1 MIFMD
6 DLLHTGLARHTAD
19 VTGLDPATVK
29 LRFAMFAFAM
39 RVPAWA
45 ARRAISFP
53 LRDTQVLS
61 FLRLR

>member
-29 LRFAMFAFAM
+29 
-39 RVPAWA
+39 
-45 ARRAISFP
+45 RRAISFP
-53 LRDTQVLS
+53 VREIQVLS

>member
-1 MIFMD
+1 MD

-29 LRFAMFAFAM
+29 VRFALFAFAM
-39 RVPAWA
+39 RAPAWA

-53 LRDTQVLS
+53 ARHTQVLS
-61 FLRLR
+61 SLRLQ